1 MYNFVIFISD
11 FNLIKKFG
19 SFIFNNFKEMNLVGI
34 VSTHKELE
42 ALHKKNKINLVVL
55 SETKYNSRPIHN
67 LLNNIESVIVITDS
81 NCDNKKSSKHL
92 LYLSTQ
98 ESERSILEKLCK
110 FDKVIYNHF
119 LEHKVTRIL
128 ESFKFD
134 FKFLGTTYLLEA
146 IIYAYLT
153 KESYQFENLEKNI
166 FPFVSQKY
174 NTEVPNIKW
183 AITRSVNNVK
193 PRLTPEIFKNNNM
206 HFPDKF
212 TTKYFITEI
221 INLL

>member
-42 ALHKKNKINLVVL
+42 ALHKKHKINLAIL
-55 SETKYNSRPIHN
+55 SETKYNSKPIQN

-81 NCDNKKSSKHL
+81 NYDTKKDSKHL
-92 LYLSTQ
+92 LFLSTE
-98 ESERSILEKLCK
+98 ESENSILEKLYE
-110 FDKVIYNHF
+110 FDEFIYNQF
-119 LEHKVTRIL
+119 LENKVVRIL
-128 ESFKFD
+128 ESFTFD
-134 FKFLGTTYLLEA
+134 FKLLGTTYLLES

-153 KESYQFENLEKNI
+153 KESYKFENLEKNI
-166 FPFVSQKY
+166 YPFVSQKY
-174 NTEVPNIKW
+174 NIDVPNIKW

-206 HFPDKF
+206 HFPDKI
-212 TTKYFITEI
+212 TTKFFITEI